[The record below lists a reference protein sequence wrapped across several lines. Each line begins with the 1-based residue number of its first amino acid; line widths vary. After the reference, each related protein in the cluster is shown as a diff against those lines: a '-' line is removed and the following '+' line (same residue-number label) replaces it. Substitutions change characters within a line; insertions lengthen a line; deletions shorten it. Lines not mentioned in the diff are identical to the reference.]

1 MSEPTPIRPQPSD
14 ADLPALYPLTGVVL
28 ATVLGSFI
36 AAVVVV
42 YLNYRSLGS
51 TALAR
56 KAVIGGLVVYA
67 GLLGL
72 TVVLPR
78 ETYMSIIFIGVQA
91 GLAYVVAN
99 ALQGDAIA
107 YHVSR
112 GGPIHSLLRAAGVG
126 LLTGLAVL
134 FALLTATAL
143 ILGTS

>member
-14 ADLPALYPLTGVVL
+14 SDRPALYPLAGVVL

-42 YLNYRSLGS
+42 YLNYRALGS
-51 TALAR
+51 SALAR
-56 KAVIGGLVVYA
+56 KAVIGGLVIYV
-67 GLLGL
+67 GLLTL

-78 ETYMSIIFIGVQA
+78 EPYMSVIFISVQA
-91 GLAYVVAN
+91 GLAYAVAN
-99 ALQGDAIA
+99 ALQGDAIR

-112 GGPIHSLLRAAGVG
+112 GGPMHSMLRAAGVG

-143 ILGTS
+143 ILGNA